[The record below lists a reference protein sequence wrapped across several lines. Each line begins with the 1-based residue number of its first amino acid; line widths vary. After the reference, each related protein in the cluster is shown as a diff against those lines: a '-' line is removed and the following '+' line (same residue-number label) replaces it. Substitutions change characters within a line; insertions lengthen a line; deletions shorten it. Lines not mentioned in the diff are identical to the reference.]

1 MKIKKYGAIIL
12 VAGTAMKVFIK
23 PTLNAVGPL
32 PVRTCGIAHRDA
44 IATIIFGAIVGQLVE
59 KKPHHGIAAMFLLAP
74 FVHVL
79 FGVKTGLNHQLGL
92 SAKPDGTGP
101 LALPVDQN

>member
-1 MKIKKYGAIIL
+1 MKLKQYAIIVLAAGLAMKI
-12 VAGTAMKVFIK
+12 FIK
-23 PTLNAVGPL
+23 PTINAAGPS
-32 PVRTCGIAHRDA
+32 PPRTCGIAHRD
-44 IATIIFGAIVGQLVE
+44 IVATVLFGAFVGQLVE

-79 FGVKTGLNHQLGL
+79 FGVKTGLNYQLGL
-92 SAKPDGTGP
+92 SAKPNGIGL